1 MTKMEIE
8 KRIKL
13 SERKLSGILS
23 ELRASNIRVHNSSDF
38 SKDGYSIMVSIFIP
52 FPEGYL
58 TNKKI
63 DEIRL
68 VLEGDYR

>member
-1 MTKMEIE
+1 MEIE
-8 KRIKL
+8 EKIKF
-13 SERKLSGILS
+13 SERKLSGISS
-23 ELRASNIRVHNSSDF
+23 ELRKSNVQVHNSSDF

-63 DEIRL
+63 DDIRL